1 MKEIKWIFVVFA
13 IVAAACIM
21 GIGVA
26 IAERSLVGIFACIAG
41 VIVVM
46 GFGFK
51 TKRKMR
57 EKGDL

>member
-1 MKEIKWIFVVFA
+1 MKQIKWVFVLYA
-13 IVAAACIM
+13 VAAAVSIG

-26 IAERSLVGIFACIAG
+26 IAERSILGILSCIIA

-46 GFGFK
+46 GLGFK

-57 EKGDL
+57 ENGQL